1 MKQLT
6 ILVISHNHEQYL
18 KTLLSDLNNY
28 SNFIFKIVI
37 LFNILPKEKIDL
49 PKKIK
54 KKIIIKFNKK
64 PMGLSKNINK
74 LLRYC
79 KTELVAIV
87 NPDIRIKKNIF
98 NTIISN
104 FKTDKRLALVSPTI
118 LDEEGNVQDT
128 KRSYPS
134 IINLIKRE
142 IFKIKEK
149 NKGKDWLAGMFS
161 VFKTSVLKKIK
172 FDDNFFLYCEDVDI
186 SLRLSQ
192 KKYNFLL
199 DKKISVVHVA
209 QKTSRKNLRFTFF
222 HIKSYFYLWR
232 KHGFFK

>member
-1 MKQLT
+1 
-6 ILVISHNHEQYL
+6 
-18 KTLLSDLNNY
+18 
-28 SNFIFKIVI
+28 
-37 LFNILPKEKIDL
+37 
-49 PKKIK
+49 
-54 KKIIIKFNKK
+54 
-64 PMGLSKNINK
+64 MGLSKNINK

-104 FKTDKRLALVSPTI
+104 FKIDKRLALVSPTI
-118 LDEEGNVQDT
+118 LDEEGNIQDT

-199 DKKISVVHVA
+199 DKKISVVHLA

-222 HIKSYFYLWR
+222 HMKSYFYLWR

>member
-1 MKQLT
+1 MKRLT
-6 ILVISHNHEQYL
+6 ILIISHSHEQYL

-28 SNFIFKIVI
+28 SNFISKIVI
-37 LFNILPKEKIDL
+37 LHNILPKEKIDL

-54 KKIIIKFNKK
+54 KKIIIRFNKK

-74 LLRYC
+74 LLKYC
-79 KTELVAIV
+79 KSELVAII

-98 NTIISN
+98 NNITNI
-104 FKTDKRLALVSPTI
+104 FKRDKKLALVSPTI
-118 LDEEGNVQDT
+118 LDEVGNVQDT

-149 NKGKDWLAGMFS
+149 NNGEDWLAGMFL
-161 VFKTSVLKKIK
+161 VFRTNVLKKIK
-172 FDDNFFLYCEDVDI
+172 FDNNFFLYCEDVDI
-186 SLRLSQ
+186 SLRLTQ

-199 DKKISVVHVA
+199 DKKTSVVHIA
-209 QKTSRKNLRFTFF
+209 QKTSRKNLKFTFF
-222 HIKSYFYLWR
+222 HIKSYFYLWW
-232 KHGFFK
+232 KHGFF